1 VLQKGVRGQD
11 VIVWLDN
18 SCGNLWGW
26 GDGERQFGFFAV
38 VNGQSLQKKSTKTRS
53 GTSTSGVVDKETL
66 KTSAV
71 VGELSDSVQDE
82 VDNFLTNGVVTTGV
96 VIGGVF
102 LSGDELFW
110 MVQLSVGSSS
120 DLIDDSWFQIDVD
133 TSWDVLAG
141 TSLREEGVEGVV
153 SSTDGLVRRHLTVR
167 LDSVLEAEQ
176 FPRGITDLATGLSN
190 VDVDNFT
197 HFV

>member
-1 VLQKGVRGQD
+1 

-18 SCGNLWGW
+18 SGGDLWGW

-38 VNGQSLQKKSTKTRS
+38 VNGQSLQKKSTKPRS

-102 LSGDELFW
+102 LSGDELLW

-133 TSWDVLAG
+133 TSWDVLAS
-141 TSLREEGVEGVV
+141 TSLGEEGVEGIVT
-153 SSTDGLVRRHLTVR
+153 STDGLVRRHLAVR
-167 LDSVLEAEQ
+167 LDAVLKAEK
-176 FPRGITDLATGLSN
+176 FPGGITELDTGLTK
-190 VDVDNFT
+190 VDIDNFT
-197 HFV
+197 HVVFFL